1 MIQLSSELGLKLS
14 VGVFF
19 LSSLFLTTSYNTTF
33 AFDRPVSTSVL
44 VCFLTGITLLVW
56 SRFVT
61 LGSSPSSPTSK
72 RPIIPLAEQ
81 FELPSRASTSSV
93 ALGDVETRPRLRFQ
107 SWWMKIGLLLGLC
120 GLRIESF
127 RQVTRNT
134 ECAPAGYAYAIPFV
148 ISLYDYWR
156 NQRSRQVDRYVPTKR
171 FEELPLQVVYSVSR
185 RSFYYLTQSRSRGL
199 IAAAFLSTGGLLAS
213 SLSAGTRS
221 TYICP
226 IVLHGASRLQSYRL
240 FNLFADSVILISVT
254 ELCRIGAQFDD
265 ARRKQALTSLGAG
278 LLGLSLLW
286 SVVQVFVPLPD
297 SSPELAGQPMLDL
310 EYSRG
315 AFSQSMLV
323 VLLVLSAWHMLPH
336 FDILGV
342 SIIGGFMI
350 MYFSYLSDLTGG
362 QSPFPFVSLTH
373 AVLPLAASLTGA
385 LLFLLARVAHNEEPK
400 LYRTNIAI
408 QILFA
413 VLCGISLIFVVSKHR
428 LDEIHPIEFL
438 INDGKLQHEN
448 YLAQASRSRTLGDAV
463 NEYRRRYNQHP
474 PPGFDEWYRYATN
487 RSSAI
492 IDEFDQIHNNLLP
505 FRALAPEHIRAMTHE
520 LATNPFNDLG
530 GIKIRN
536 GTAMVQEGIKP
547 THAWMVKGAA
557 DMMDNFV
564 KYLPDMD
571 LVFNLND
578 EPRVAVPWEKI
589 SMLNRQTEMQAMIP
603 EERMVQT
610 WSTNREE
617 GWAPIEP
624 ADQTNITVFTD
635 GAWRGVFDPYVSA
648 VCPPSSKARSQR
660 VWNRRE
666 ICLSCVAP
674 HSMGQFPLDFNIAS
688 EICHQPDLAFLH
700 GLLISPASFKVSQ
713 ELIPVFSQS
722 ALTGFNDIL
731 FPSPWNYIDKA
742 KYEPTHEHPD
752 PEYSQKENS
761 LYWLGSTSEGVS
773 RFGEWKGM
781 PRQRFAHLINNNTN
795 NQVSVLLPTDSNEN
809 FFRYEIMDGNAPT
822 SDLHLQTAVHLADPI
837 VRCEDCA
844 EQAAEMGTAGW
855 ADFQAHWSHRFL
867 FDLDGA
873 GFSGRFLPFLH
884 SHSLPLKTG
893 LFRQW
898 FDSRVTSWLHFVPV
912 DIRLHGLWSTLAYF
926 AGVSAPRS
934 EGSDHN
940 PPQMRMKA
948 HDQEGKW
955 IAEEGRKWAS
965 TALRKED
972 MEIYFF
978 RLLLEWGRLTD
989 DQRDVL
995 GFGR

>member
-1 MIQLSSELGLKLS
+1 M
-14 VGVFF
+14 
-19 LSSLFLTTSYNTTF
+19 
-33 AFDRPVSTSVL
+33 
-44 VCFLTGITLLVW
+44 
-56 SRFVT
+56 
-61 LGSSPSSPTSK
+61 
-72 RPIIPLAEQ
+72 
-81 FELPSRASTSSV
+81 
-93 ALGDVETRPRLRFQ
+93 
-107 SWWMKIGLLLGLC
+107 GLC

-134 ECAPAGYAYAIPFV
+134 ECAPAGFAYVIPFV

-156 NQRSRQVDRYVPTKR
+156 NQRSRRVDGYVPTKR
-171 FEELPLQVVYSVSR
+171 LEKLPLQVVYSVSH

-199 IAAAFLSTGGLLAS
+199 IAAAFLSVGGLLAS
-213 SLSAGTRS
+213 SLLAGTRS

-226 IVLHGASRLQSYRL
+226 IVSHGTSRLQSYRL
-240 FNLFADSVILISVT
+240 FNLFADSVLLIGIT
-254 ELCRIGAQFDD
+254 ELCRMGTQYDD
-265 ARRKQALTSLGAG
+265 ARRKRALTFLGAG
-278 LLGLSLLW
+278 FLGLSLVW
-286 SVVQVFVPLPD
+286 SVISYWIPD
-297 SSPELAGQPMLDL
+297 GSPDFAGQPMLDL
-310 EYSRG
+310 RYSRD
-315 AFSQSMLV
+315 AFSQSVLV
-323 VLLVLSAWHMLPH
+323 LILVLSAWHMLPH

-350 MYFSYLSDLTGG
+350 VYFSSLSSFTE
-362 QSPFPFVSLTH
+362 QSPSPGISLTH

-385 LLFLLARVAHNEEPK
+385 SLFLLARVVHDEDPK
-400 LYRTNIAI
+400 MFRTNVAI
-408 QILFA
+408 QILFG
-413 VLCGISLIFVVSKHR
+413 VLCGISLVLAVSKHR
-428 LDEIHPIEFL
+428 ISDIHPIEL
-438 INDGKLQHEN
+438 LVNNGEIQHHE
-448 YLAQASRSRTLGDAV
+448 YLVQASRSKTLGDAV
-463 NEYRRRYNQHP
+463 TEYQKRYNQHP
-474 PPGFDEWYRYATN
+474 PPGFVEWYQYATS

-492 IDEFDQIHNNLLP
+492 IDDFDQIYQDLLP
-505 FRALAPEHIRAMTHE
+505 FRALAPGHIRAMTHE

-530 GIKIRN
+530 GIRIRN

-547 THAWMVKGAA
+547 THAWMVAGAA
-557 DMMDNFV
+557 DMMKNFT

-589 SMLNRQTEMQAMIP
+589 SLLKRQTEMQEMISK
-603 EERMVQT
+603 ERMVRT
-610 WSTNREE
+610 WSINREK
-617 GWAPIEP
+617 GWGPIEP
-624 ADQTNITVFTD
+624 ADQINITVFTD
-635 GAWRGVFDPYVSA
+635 EAWKGVFDPYVSA

-660 VWNRRE
+660 IWNRRE

-674 HSMGQFPLDFNIAS
+674 HSRGQFPLDFNIAS

-731 FPSPWNYIDKA
+731 FPSPWNYIDKV
-742 KYEPTHEHPD
+742 KYQPTDEHPD

-773 RFGEWKGM
+773 RFGEWTGM

-809 FFRYEIMDGNAPT
+809 FFRYEVMDGSPT
-822 SDLHLQTAVHLADPI
+822 SDLHLHTAVHLADPI
-837 VRCEDCA
+837 VRCGDCG

-855 ADFQAHWSHRFL
+855 ADFQAHWSRRFL

-884 SHSLPLKTG
+884 SRSLPLKTG

-926 AGVSAPRS
+926 AGVPAAAS
-934 EGSDHN
+934 EKSGPN
-940 PPQMRMKA
+940 TQMRMKA
-948 HDQEGKW
+948 HDEQGKW
-955 IAEEGRKWAS
+955 IAEEGRKWAN

-995 GFGR
+995 GVGA

>member
-1 MIQLSSELGLKLS
+1 MIQLCSDLRLKLC
-14 VGVFF
+14 VGIFL

-33 AFDRPVSTSVL
+33 AFDRPISTSVF
-44 VCFLTGITLLVW
+44 VCFLTGFTLLVW
-56 SRFVT
+56 SRFVSLT
-61 LGSSPSSPTSK
+61 SSPSLPISK
-72 RPIIPLAEQ
+72 RPVIALAEQ
-81 FELPSRASTSSV
+81 FELPSRASTSSFS
-93 ALGDVETRPRLRFQ
+93 LGDVETRPRLRFQ
-107 SWWMKIGLLLGLC
+107 LWWIKIGLLMGLC

-127 RQVTRNT
+127 RQVTLNT

-156 NQRSRQVDRYVPTKR
+156 NQRSRQVDKYVPTQR
-171 FEELPLQVVYSVSR
+171 FEKLPLQVVYSASR

-199 IAAAFLSTGGLLAS
+199 IAAAFLSVGGLLAS
-213 SLSAGTRS
+213 SFSAGTRS

-226 IVLHGASRLQSYRL
+226 IMLHGASRLRSYRL
-240 FNLFADSVILISVT
+240 FNLFADSVILIGIT
-254 ELCRIGAQFDD
+254 ELCRIGTQFDD
-265 ARRKQALTSLGAG
+265 ARRKRALTFLGAG
-278 LLGLSLLW
+278 LLGLSLVW
-286 SVVQVFVPLPD
+286 SVIPYLVPG
-297 SSPELAGQPMLDL
+297 SFPEFASQPVLGL
-310 EYSRG
+310 EYSRS
-315 AFSQSMLV
+315 AFSQSVLV
-323 VLLVLSAWHMLPH
+323 LILVLSAWHMLPH

-342 SIIGGFMI
+342 SIIAGFMI
-350 MYFSYLSDLTGG
+350 VYFSSSSILTE
-362 QSPFPFVSLTH
+362 QQTFPYISLTH
-373 AVLPLAASLTGA
+373 VVLSLAASLTGA
-385 LLFLLARVAHNEEPK
+385 LLFLLARVVHGEEPK
-400 LYRTNIAI
+400 LYRTNVAI

-413 VLCGISLIFVVSKHR
+413 VLCGISLVFAVSKHR
-428 LDEIHPIEFL
+428 LADIHPIEIL
-438 INDGKLQHEN
+438 INNGEIKHHN
-448 YLAQASRSRTLGDAV
+448 YLAQASRSKTLGDAV
-463 NEYRRRYNQHP
+463 TEYRRRYNQHP
-474 PPGFDEWYRYATN
+474 PPGFDEWYQYATS

-492 IDEFDQIHNNLLP
+492 IDDFDQIYHDLLP

-530 GIKIRN
+530 GIRIRN

-547 THAWMVKGAA
+547 THAWMVAGAA
-557 DMMDNFV
+557 DMMKNFS

-578 EPRVAVPWEKI
+578 EPRVTVPWEKI
-589 SMLNRQTEMQAMIP
+589 SMLNRQTEMQEMVP
-603 EERMVQT
+603 NERMVHT
-610 WSTNREE
+610 WSNNREE
-617 GWAPIEP
+617 GWGPIEP

-660 VWNRRE
+660 IWNRHE

-731 FPSPWNYIDKA
+731 FPSPWNYIDKI
-742 KYEPTHEHPD
+742 KYQPTDEHPD

-795 NQVSVLLPTDSNEN
+795 NQVSVLLPTDSNEKS
-809 FFRYEIMDGNAPT
+809 FRYETMDGSAPT
-822 SDLHLQTAVHLADPI
+822 SDLGLQTAVHIADPI
-837 VRCEDCA
+837 VRCDFGDCD
-844 EQAAEMGTAGW
+844 EQAEELGIAGW

-884 SHSLPLKTG
+884 SRSLPLKTG

-926 AGVSAPRS
+926 AGVPATAS
-934 EGSDHN
+934 EERGPNS
-940 PPQMRMKA
+940 QMRMKA
-948 HDQEGKW
+948 HDEQGKW

-965 TALRKED
+965 TALRKDD

-995 GFGR
+995 GFGV

>member
-1 MIQLSSELGLKLS
+1 MIQLSSDLGLKLC
-14 VGVFF
+14 VGIFL
-19 LSSLFLTTSYNTTF
+19 LSSLFLTTSYNTTY
-33 AFDRPVSTSVL
+33 AFDRPISTSVL
-44 VCFLTGITLLVW
+44 VCFLTGLTLLVW
-56 SRFVT
+56 SRFVSV
-61 LGSSPSSPTSK
+61 GSSPSSPTSK
-72 RPIIPLAEQ
+72 RPAIPLAEQ
-81 FELPSRASTSSV
+81 FELPSRASTSSF
-93 ALGDVETRPRLRFQ
+93 ALGDVETRPRARFQ
-107 SWWMKIGLLLGLC
+107 PWWIKLALLLGLC

-156 NQRSRQVDRYVPTKR
+156 NHRSRQVDRYVPTQR
-171 FEELPLQVVYSVSR
+171 FEKLPLQVVYSVSR
-185 RSFYYLTQSRSRGL
+185 RSFYYLTQSRFRGL
-199 IAAAFLSTGGLLAS
+199 IAAAFLSIGGLFAS
-213 SLSAGTRS
+213 SFSAGTRS
-221 TYICP
+221 TYVCP
-226 IVLHGASRLQSYRL
+226 IVLHSASRLRSYRL
-240 FNLFADSVILISVT
+240 FNLFADSIILIGIT
-254 ELCRIGAQFDD
+254 ELCQIGAQFDD
-265 ARRKQALTSLGAG
+265 ARRKRALTFLGTG
-278 LLGLSLLW
+278 LLGLSLVW
-286 SVVQVFVPLPD
+286 SVISFWVPD

-315 AFSQSMLV
+315 AFSQSVLV
-323 VLLVLSAWHMLPH
+323 VILVLSAWHMLPH

-342 SIIGGFMI
+342 SIIGGFVI
-350 MYFSYLSDLTGG
+350 VYFSSLSALTEP
-362 QSPFPFVSLTH
+362 SPFPFISLTH
-373 AVLPLAASLTGA
+373 AVLPLAASLTGT
-385 LLFLLARVAHNEEPK
+385 LLFLLARVVHDEEPK
-400 LYRTNIAI
+400 LYRTNVAI

-413 VLCGISLIFVVSKHR
+413 VLFGISLVFAVSKHR
-428 LDEIHPIEFL
+428 LEDMHPIEFL
-438 INDGKLQHEN
+438 ISNGQIQHHN
-448 YLAQASRSRTLGDAV
+448 YVAQAAKSKTLGDAV
-463 NEYRRRYNQHP
+463 TEYRRRYNQHP
-474 PPGFDEWYRYATN
+474 PPGFDEWYRYATS

-492 IDEFDQIHNNLLP
+492 IDDFDQIYHDLLP

-530 GIKIRN
+530 GIRIRN

-547 THAWMVKGAA
+547 THAWMVAGAA
-557 DMMDNFV
+557 DMMKDFA

-589 SMLNRQTEMQAMIP
+589 SMLNRQTGMQEMIS
-603 EERMVQT
+603 ENRVVQT

-660 VWNRRE
+660 IWNRHD

-674 HSMGQFPLDFNIAS
+674 HSMGQFPLDFNLAS

-731 FPSPWNYIDKA
+731 FPSPWNYIEKV
-742 KYEPTHEHPD
+742 KYQPTKEHPD
-752 PEYSQKENS
+752 PEYGHKKNS

-795 NQVSVLLPTDSNEN
+795 NQVSILLPADPKEN
-809 FFRYEIMDGNAPT
+809 SFRYEIMDGSAPT

-837 VRCEDCA
+837 VRCGDCD
-844 EQAAEMGTAGW
+844 EQAAELSTAGW

-926 AGVSAPRS
+926 AGVSAPAS
-934 EGSDHN
+934 EENGPN
-940 PPQMRMKA
+940 APKMRMKA
-948 HDQEGKW
+948 HDRQGKW
-955 IAEEGRKWAS
+955 IAEEGRKWAN

-995 GFGR
+995 GFGH

>member
-1 MIQLSSELGLKLS
+1 MIERNMIQLSADLGLKLC
-14 VGVFF
+14 VGIFL
-19 LSSLFLTTSYNTTF
+19 LSSLLLTTSYNTTF

-44 VCFLTGITLLVW
+44 VCFLTGVTFLIW
-56 SRFVT
+56 SRFVP
-61 LGSSPSSPTSK
+61 LGSSPLSPVLK
-72 RPIIPLAEQ
+72 RPVIPLAEQ
-81 FELPSRASTSSV
+81 FELPSRASTSSL
-93 ALGDVETRPRLRFQ
+93 ALADVETRPRLRFQ
-107 SWWMKIGLLLGLC
+107 LWWLKISILLGLC

-156 NQRSRQVDRYVPTKR
+156 NQRSRQVDRYAPTQR
-171 FEELPLQVVYSVSR
+171 FEKLPLQVVYSVSR
-185 RSFYYLTQSRSRGL
+185 RTFYYLTQSRSRGL

-213 SLSAGTRS
+213 SFSAGTRS

-226 IVLHGASRLQSYRL
+226 IVLHGALRLRSYRL
-240 FNLFADSVILISVT
+240 FNLFADSVILIGIT
-254 ELCRIGAQFDD
+254 DLCRIGTQFDD
-265 ARRKQALTSLGAG
+265 ARRKRTLTFLGAG
-278 LLGLSLLW
+278 LLGLSLVW
-286 SVVQVFVPLPD
+286 SILSKRVLD
-297 SSPELAGQPMLDL
+297 SSPELAGQPMFDL

-315 AFSQSMLV
+315 AFSQS
-323 VLLVLSAWHMLPH
+323 VLFLILVLSAWHMLPH

-342 SIIGGFMI
+342 SIIGGFMTI
-350 MYFSYLSDLTGG
+350 YFSSLSAHTE
-362 QSPFPFVSLTH
+362 QSPFPFISLTH
-373 AVLPLAASLTGA
+373 AVLPLATSLTGVI
-385 LLFLLARVAHNEEPK
+385 LFLLARVVHDQEPK
-400 LYRTNIAI
+400 LYRTNITM

-413 VLCGISLIFVVSKHR
+413 VLCGASLVFAVSRHR
-428 LDEIHPIEFL
+428 LAEIHPIEYL
-438 INDGKLQHEN
+438 VNDGKIQHHG
-448 YLAQASRSRTLGDAV
+448 YLTQASRSKTLRDAV
-463 NEYRRRYNQHP
+463 TEYRMRYNQHP
-474 PPGFDEWYRYATN
+474 PPGFDEWYRYATS

-492 IDEFDQIHNNLLP
+492 IDDFDQIYHDLLP

-530 GIKIRN
+530 GISIRN
-536 GTAMVQEGIKP
+536 GTAIVQEGIKP

-557 DMMDNFV
+557 DMMVNFA

-589 SMLNRQTEMQAMIP
+589 SMLKRQAEMQEIIP
-603 EERMVQT
+603 KEHAVQT
-610 WSTNREE
+610 WSNDREE
-617 GWAPIEP
+617 GWGPIVP

-648 VCPPSSKARSQR
+648 VCPPSSKVRSQR
-660 VWNRRE
+660 IWNRHD

-674 HSMGQFPLDFNIAS
+674 HSMGQFPLNFNLAS

-731 FPSPWNYIDKA
+731 FPSPWNYVDKV
-742 KYEPTHEHPD
+742 KYEPTDEHPD
-752 PEYSQKENS
+752 PEYSHKENS
-761 LYWLGSTSEGVS
+761 LYWRGSTSEGFS

-795 NQVSVLLPTDSNEN
+795 NQVSVLLPADPHEN
-809 FFRYEIMDGNAPT
+809 FFRYEIMDGSAPT
-822 SDLHLQTAVHLADPI
+822 SNLHLQTAVHLSDPI
-837 VRCEDCA
+837 VRCADCD
-844 EQAAEMGTAGW
+844 EQAAEFKTAGW

-873 GFSGRFLPFLH
+873 GFSGRFLPFLQ
-884 SHSLPLKTG
+884 SRSLPLKTG

-926 AGVSAPRS
+926 AGVPAPS
-934 EGSDHN
+934 GSGPHSK
-940 PPQMRMKA
+940 MRMKP
-948 HDQEGKW
+948 HDRQGKW
-955 IAEEGRKWAS
+955 IAEEGRKWAGK
-965 TALRKED
+965 ALRKED

-995 GFGR
+995 GFGV

>member
-1 MIQLSSELGLKLS
+1 MIQLSSDLRLKLC
-14 VGVFF
+14 VGIFL

-33 AFDRPVSTSVL
+33 AFDRPISTSVF
-44 VCFLTGITLLVW
+44 VCFLTGFTLLVW
-56 SRFVT
+56 SRFVSLT
-61 LGSSPSSPTSK
+61 SSPSLPISK
-72 RPIIPLAEQ
+72 RPVIALAEQ
-81 FELPSRASTSSV
+81 FELPSRASTSSFS
-93 ALGDVETRPRLRFQ
+93 LGDVETRPRLRFQ
-107 SWWMKIGLLLGLC
+107 LWWIKIGLLMGLC

-127 RQVTRNT
+127 RQVTLNT

-156 NQRSRQVDRYVPTKR
+156 NQRSRQVDKYVPIQR
-171 FEELPLQVVYSVSR
+171 FEKLPLQVVYSASR

-199 IAAAFLSTGGLLAS
+199 IAAAFLSVGGLLAS
-213 SLSAGTRS
+213 SFSAGTRS

-226 IVLHGASRLQSYRL
+226 IMLHGASRLRSYRL
-240 FNLFADSVILISVT
+240 FNLFADSVILIGIT
-254 ELCRIGAQFDD
+254 ELCRIGTQFDD
-265 ARRKQALTSLGAG
+265 ARRKRALTFLGAG
-278 LLGLSLLW
+278 LLGLSLVW
-286 SVVQVFVPLPD
+286 SVIPYLVPG
-297 SSPELAGQPMLDL
+297 SFPELASQPVLGL
-310 EYSRG
+310 EYSRS
-315 AFSQSMLV
+315 AFSQSVLV
-323 VLLVLSAWHMLPH
+323 LILVLSAWHMLPH

-342 SIIGGFMI
+342 SIIAGFMI
-350 MYFSYLSDLTGG
+350 VYFSSSSILTE
-362 QSPFPFVSLTH
+362 QQTFPYISLTH
-373 AVLPLAASLTGA
+373 VVLSLAASLTGA
-385 LLFLLARVAHNEEPK
+385 LLFLLARVVHGEEPK
-400 LYRTNIAI
+400 LYRTNVAI

-413 VLCGISLIFVVSKHR
+413 VLCGISLVFAVSKHR
-428 LDEIHPIEFL
+428 LADIHPIEIL
-438 INDGKLQHEN
+438 INNGEIKHHN
-448 YLAQASRSRTLGDAV
+448 YLAQASRSKTLGDAV
-463 NEYRRRYNQHP
+463 TEYRRRYNQHP
-474 PPGFDEWYRYATN
+474 PPGFDEWYQYATS

-492 IDEFDQIHNNLLP
+492 IDDFDQIYHDLLP

-520 LATNPFNDLG
+520 LATNSFNDLG
-530 GIKIRN
+530 GIRIRN

-547 THAWMVKGAA
+547 THAWMVAGAA
-557 DMMDNFV
+557 DMMKNFS

-578 EPRVAVPWEKI
+578 EPRVTVPWEKI
-589 SMLNRQTEMQAMIP
+589 SMLNRQTEMQEMVP
-603 EERMVQT
+603 NERMVHT
-610 WSTNREE
+610 WSNNREE
-617 GWAPIEP
+617 GWGPIEP

-660 VWNRRE
+660 IWNRHE

-688 EICHQPDLAFLH
+688 EICHQPDLTFLH

-731 FPSPWNYIDKA
+731 FPSPWNYIDKI
-742 KYEPTHEHPD
+742 KYQPTDEHPD
-752 PEYSQKENS
+752 PEYGQKENS

-795 NQVSVLLPTDSNEN
+795 NQVSVLLPTDSNEKS
-809 FFRYEIMDGNAPT
+809 FRYETMDGSAPT
-822 SDLHLQTAVHLADPI
+822 SDLGLQTAVHIADPI
-837 VRCEDCA
+837 VRCDFGDCD
-844 EQAAEMGTAGW
+844 EQAEELGIAGW

-884 SHSLPLKTG
+884 SRSLPLKTG

-926 AGVSAPRS
+926 AGVPATAS
-934 EGSDHN
+934 EERGPDS
-940 PPQMRMKA
+940 QMRMKA
-948 HDQEGKW
+948 HDEQGKW

-965 TALRKED
+965 TALRKDD

-995 GFGR
+995 GFRV

>member
-1 MIQLSSELGLKLS
+1 MIQLASDLGLKIS
-14 VGVFF
+14 VGVFL
-19 LSSLFLTTSYNTTF
+19 LSSLFLTTSYSTTF

-44 VCFLTGITLLVW
+44 ACFLTGITLLVW
-56 SRFVT
+56 SRFVS
-61 LGSSPSSPTSK
+61 LALSPSSPNSK
-72 RPIIPLAEQ
+72 RPTIPLAEQ
-81 FELPSRASTSSV
+81 FELPSRASTSSF
-93 ALGDVETRPRLRFQ
+93 ALGDVETRHRLRFQ
-107 SWWMKIGLLLGLC
+107 SWWIKIGLLLGLC

-127 RQVTRNT
+127 RQLTLHT
-134 ECAPAGYAYAIPFV
+134 ECAPTGYAYAIPFV

-156 NQRSRQVDRYVPTKR
+156 NQRYRQVDRYVPTQR

-185 RSFYYLTQSRSRGL
+185 RSLYYLTQSRTRGL
-199 IAAAFLSTGGLLAS
+199 IAAALLSAGGLLTS
-213 SLSAGTRS
+213 SLTAGTRS
-221 TYICP
+221 TYVCP
-226 IVLHGASRLQSYRL
+226 IVVYGASGLRSYKL
-240 FNLFADSVILISVT
+240 FNLFADSVILIGVT
-254 ELCRIGAQFDD
+254 ELCRSGAQFDD
-265 ARRKQALTSLGAG
+265 ARRKRALTFLGAG
-278 LLGLSLLW
+278 LLGLSFVW
-286 SVVQVFVPLPD
+286 SVVQVLVPLPD
-297 SSPELAGQPMLDL
+297 RSPELAGQPMLDI

-323 VLLVLSAWHMLPH
+323 VILVLSAWHMLPH

-350 MYFSYLSDLTGG
+350 ISFSYLSAITGG
-362 QSPFPFVSLTH
+362 QSPFQFISLTH

-385 LLFLLARVAHNEEPK
+385 LLFLLARVVNNEEPK
-400 LYRTNIAI
+400 FYRTNVTI
-408 QILFA
+408 QMFFA
-413 VLCGISLIFVVSKHR
+413 VLCGISLVFVVSKYHVY
-428 LDEIHPIEFL
+428 DIHPIEFL
-438 INDGKLQHEN
+438 INDGKIQHDN
-448 YLAQASRSRTLGDAV
+448 YLAQASKSRTLGGAV
-463 NEYRRRYNQHP
+463 TEYRRRYNQHP
-474 PPGFDEWYRYATN
+474 PPGFDEWYRYATS

-492 IDEFDQIHNNLLP
+492 IDDFDQIYHNLLP

-530 GIKIRN
+530 GIRIRN
-536 GTAMVQEGIKP
+536 GTAMVQEGVKP
-547 THAWMVKGAA
+547 THAWMVKGAV
-557 DMMDNFV
+557 DMMDNFA

-603 EERMVQT
+603 EQRMVQT
-610 WSTNREE
+610 WSSNREE

-660 VWNRRE
+660 IWNRRH

-674 HSMGQFPLDFNIAS
+674 HSMGQFPLNFNIAS

-731 FPSPWNYIDKA
+731 FPSPWNYIDKV
-742 KYEPTHEHPD
+742 KYQPTHEHPD
-752 PEYSQKENS
+752 PEYSKKENS

-795 NQVSVLLPTDSNEN
+795 NQVSILLPTDLTEKS
-809 FFRYEIMDGNAPT
+809 FHYETMDGSAPT
-822 SDLHLQTAVHLADPI
+822 SDLHLQTSVHLVDPI

-884 SHSLPLKTG
+884 SNSLPLKTG

-926 AGVSAPRS
+926 AGVFEES
-934 EGSDHN
+934 GSKTAHV
-940 PPQMRMKA
+940 RMKA
-948 HDQEGKW
+948 HDRQGKW